1 MSSNPLL
8 IQLSQAYGS
17 FPNGF
22 NLQLKDGYS
31 IFIGKNNSGKS
42 GILQRIFVHFFQQ
55 GGYGGSSI
63 CYVGPDRQYV
73 KPNAPPPLS
82 LAQYNSE
89 LFNQVGNNPR
99 GFDSAKMPDH
109 SMLYTV
115 CLHRSDL
122 MKQMEEID
130 GRLARMGFDGLVLG
144 EMQSVSSD
152 NINIYM
158 HGSGIR
164 CVLPLLAALT
174 SPDIKVVIVDE
185 PEVALEARAQR
196 VLKEMLLEAAGQGKL
211 IIAAT
216 QSHVF
221 VDKETPT
228 NNFLVTKQGKE
239 AAIEQL
245 TRKDQLIEAVFN
257 LLGNSLEDLFFPNNF
272 LIVEGSSDQVILEKV
287 LELLG
292 TSPSAVKVI
301 SARGIDNTA
310 DTYKAIRN
318 TLTPL
323 IAGKSPYSKRV
334 VVLVDQ
340 PNSGSVDK
348 LNQLQDTLKDRCLVL
363 DKPSIEEYV
372 PEEIYGEAG
381 RNRELDLKQIE
392 ALSTKVGH
400 GGRAE
405 VKRDLWE
412 LKKDISNSLA
422 RVLKVEHLDQI
433 PLIKKA
439 AQLATDKANAL

>member
-1 MSSNPLL
+1 
-8 IQLSQAYGS
+8 
-17 FPNGF
+17 
-22 NLQLKDGYS
+22 
-31 IFIGKNNSGKS
+31 
-42 GILQRIFVHFFQQ
+42 
-55 GGYGGSSI
+55 
-63 CYVGPDRQYV
+63 
-73 KPNAPPPLS
+73 
-82 LAQYNSE
+82 
-89 LFNQVGNNPR
+89 
-99 GFDSAKMPDH
+99 
-109 SMLYTV
+109 
-115 CLHRSDL
+115 
-122 MKQMEEID
+122 MKQIDEIN

-144 EMQSVSSD
+144 EMQAVSLD

-185 PEVALEARAQR
+185 PEVALEARAQK
-196 VLKEMLLEAAGQGKL
+196 VLKGMLLEAASQGKL

-216 QSHVF
+216 QSHIF

-245 TRKDQLIEAVFN
+245 TRKDQLMEAVFN

-272 LIVEGSSDQVILEKV
+272 LIVEGSSDQVILEKT

-292 TSPSAVKVI
+292 TNPSAVKVI
-301 SARGIDNTA
+301 SARGIDNAA
-310 DTYKAIRN
+310 DTYKAMWN
-318 TLTPL
+318 TLIPL
-323 IAGKSPYSKRV
+323 IAGKSPYSQRV

-340 PNSGSVDK
+340 PNSGSLDK
-348 LNQLQDTLKDRCLVL
+348 LKKLQDTLNDRCLVL

-372 PEEIYGEAG
+372 PEEIYSAAG

-392 ALSTKVGH
+392 AFSTKVGN

-405 VKRDLWE
+405 VKRELWE

-422 RVLKVEHLDQI
+422 RTLKNSQQRRQTPCSARSYGLSS
-433 PLIKKA
+433 
-439 AQLATDKANAL
+439 